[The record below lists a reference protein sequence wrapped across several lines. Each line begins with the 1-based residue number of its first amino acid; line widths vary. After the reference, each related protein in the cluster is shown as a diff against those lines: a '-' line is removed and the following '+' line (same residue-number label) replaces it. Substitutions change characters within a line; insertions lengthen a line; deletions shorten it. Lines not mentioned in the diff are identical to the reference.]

1 MRVHGCPPEFTF
13 SSYGTGGYVRRVAA
27 ETFRADAVG
36 MCPATLLPEPM
47 TCDAAGL
54 REIAGASAGAG
65 FPTLSLWS
73 FYATGNGVDTAR
85 AVFDDAGV
93 TVRAVE
99 AATQWT
105 EGPEAAIADAEQQ
118 LDVAS
123 AFGADLLLACTMA
136 PTMDTA
142 RATEG
147 FAALCERASEH
158 GARVAVEFLPWSAV
172 SDLATTWRLVQESG
186 ATNGGIVIDMMHWQR
201 QPGGPNLELLRQIPG
216 ERIHYVQVCDAAPGT
231 SGPGDYLTEALTARP
246 VPGQGCV
253 DIAAL
258 LGALAEI
265 DADPYFALEVFNAEL
280 AARGASTMAAEL
292 RRATRTVF
300 D

>member
-1 MRVHGCPPEFTF
+1 
-13 SSYGTGGYVRRVAA
+13 VAA
-27 ETFRADAVG
+27 DKFRAEAVG

-54 REIAGASAGAG
+54 HDIAGASAGAG

-85 AVFDDAGV
+85 TVFDDAGV

-136 PTMDTA
+136 PTMDAT

-158 GARVAVEFLPWSAV
+158 GARVAIEFLPWSAV
-172 SDLATTWRLVQESG
+172 SDLATTWRLVRESG

-216 ERIHYVQVCDAAPGT
+216 DRIHYVQVCDAAPG
-231 SGPGDYLTEALTARP
+231 SPGSGDYLTEALTARR

-280 AARGASTMAAEL
+280 AARGASAMAAEL

>member
-1 MRVHGCPPEFTF
+1 M
-13 SSYGTGGYVRRVAA
+13 AA
-27 ETFRADAVG
+27 DSFRADAVG
-36 MCPATLLPEPM
+36 MCPATLLLEPM
-47 TCDAAGL
+47 TCDVAGL
-54 REIAGASAGAG
+54 RDIAQASAGAG
-65 FPTLSLWS
+65 FPTVSLWS
-73 FYATGNGVDTAR
+73 FYATGNGVDTTR
-85 AVFDDAGV
+85 SVLDDAGV

-99 AATQWT
+99 AATRWA
-105 EGPEAAIADAEQQ
+105 EGPDAALADADEQ

-123 AFGADLLLACTMA
+123 AFGADLLLACTLD
-136 PTMDTA
+136 PTMDAT

-147 FAALCERASEH
+147 FAALCERAAQH
-158 GARVAVEFLPWSAV
+158 GVRVAIEFLPWSAV
-172 SDLATTWRLVQESG
+172 PDLATVWQIVQGSG
-186 ATNGGIVIDMMHWQR
+186 ATNGGIVIDMLHWQR

-216 ERIHYVQVCDAAPGT
+216 DRVHYVQVCDAAPG
-231 SGPGDYLTEALTARP
+231 GPGADDYMTEALTARP

-280 AARGASTMAAEL
+280 AARGASAMAAEL

>member
-1 MRVHGCPPEFTF
+1 VVTVDR
-13 SSYGTGGYVRRVAA
+13 Y
-27 ETFRADAVG
+27 RADAVG

-47 TCDAAGL
+47 TCDADGL

-65 FPTLSLWS
+65 FPTFSLWS
-73 FYATGNGVDTAR
+73 FYATNNGVDTAR
-85 AVFDDAGV
+85 MMFDDAGV
-93 TVRAVE
+93 AVRAVE

-105 EGPEAAIADAEQQ
+105 EGPEAAVADADLQ

-136 PTMDTA
+136 PTMDAA

-158 GARVAVEFLPWSAV
+158 GVRVAIEFLPWSAV
-172 SDLATTWRLVQESG
+172 PDLATTWQLVQESG
-186 ATNGGIVIDMMHWQR
+186 AANGGIVIDMMHWQR

-216 ERIHYVQVCDAAPGT
+216 DRIPYVQVCDAAPNPSDT
-231 SGPGDYLTEALTARP
+231 GDYLTEALTARP
-246 VPGQGCV
+246 APGQGCV

-258 LGALAEI
+258 LGVLAEI

-280 AARGASTMAAEL
+280 AARGAPAMADEL
-292 RRATRTVF
+292 RRATRTLF